1 MNISNLQKQSNNG
14 AGKIPKKCK
23 KSFFYS
29 GNMINFESL
38 REEKKLC
45 LSLSH
50 QSIFGILTPGNTQHV
65 WFCLSIYILYW
76 IWRRDFPIHIQTGGG
91 ANNSFLW
98 RSKTRRHKEP
108 FCLPNFGE
116 LAKANLS
123 PQKFFIPPPSYLIA
137 HSYISQVFPLAC
149 SFLGFHRLS
158 KFLLWDIIIIFC
170 HHLGFKNLSKA
181 KKYPEF
187 FLFLLAVHLQFHTS
201 IISRFDQCSIVAKWD
216 WGSLKWLH
224 KRKLR
229 PQLSHQLIS
238 QPQLFSSL
246 IFAHYS
252 RAQWVNSQSDS

>member
-1 MNISNLQKQSNNG
+1 MKDDQFW
-14 AGKIPKKCK
+14 
-23 KSFFYS
+23 KSWKFFYGFPYPIS
-29 GNMINFESL
+29 QSLEYWL
-38 REEKKLC
+38 REILNMFGFVWVFTFYIGFGGEIFPFIFKL
-45 LSLSH
+45 
-50 QSIFGILTPGNTQHV
+50 GGGG
-65 WFCLSIYILYW
+65 
-76 IWRRDFPIHIQTGGG
+76 GGG

-181 KKYPEF
+181 KKYPDFVF
-187 FLFLLAVHLQFHTS
+187 FIGGTSSISYFHHFQIWSVFHCCQMRLGKFKVT
-201 IISRFDQCSIVAKWD
+201 
-216 WGSLKWLH
+216 
-224 KRKLR
+224 
-229 PQLSHQLIS
+229 PQKKT
-238 QPQLFSSL
+238 PAATFSST
-246 IFAHYS
+246 
-252 RAQWVNSQSDS
+252 NQSTATFFFPHIRSLFTGTMCW

>member
-181 KKYPEF
+181 KKYPDFVF
-187 FLFLLAVHLQFHTS
+187 FFFIGGTSSISYFHHFQIWSVFHCCQMRLGKFKVT
-201 IISRFDQCSIVAKWD
+201 
-216 WGSLKWLH
+216 
-224 KRKLR
+224 
-229 PQLSHQLIS
+229 PQKKT
-238 QPQLFSSL
+238 PAATFSST
-246 IFAHYS
+246 
-252 RAQWVNSQSDS
+252 NQSTATFFFPHIRSLFTGTMS

>member
-1 MNISNLQKQSNNG
+1 MNIGNLQKQSNCR

-23 KSFFYS
+23 KSIFYS
-29 GNMINFESL
+29 EKINFESP
-38 REEKKLC
+38 EEKNYFLIPSVNLWNIDSGKYSTC
-45 LSLSH
+45 LVLFEYLHFILDLEARFSH
-50 QSIFGILTPGNTQHV
+50 SYSN
-65 WFCLSIYILYW
+65 W
-76 IWRRDFPIHIQTGGG
+76 GGG

-187 FLFLLAVHLQFHTS
+187 FFF
-201 IISRFDQCSIVAKWD
+201 
-216 WGSLKWLH
+216 
-224 KRKLR
+224 
-229 PQLSHQLIS
+229 
-238 QPQLFSSL
+238 
-246 IFAHYS
+246 Y
-252 RAQWVNSQSDS
+252 